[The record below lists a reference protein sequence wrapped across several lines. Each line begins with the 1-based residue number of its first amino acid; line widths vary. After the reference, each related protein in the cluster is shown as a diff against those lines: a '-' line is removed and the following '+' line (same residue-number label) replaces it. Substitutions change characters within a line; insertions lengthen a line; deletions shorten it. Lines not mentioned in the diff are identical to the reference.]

1 MFSSTLSI
9 IISDPSLMS
18 KIFLR
23 NNKRYRFNSR
33 RALANVVT
41 SAIILSAVS
50 IMGVMMLGWSNSSLT
65 TQKQEIEEVF
75 STQMNKINEDIIFE
89 NVWFSTTCPGNCI
102 NVTLSNVG
110 TLGLNVTQMTLIDG
124 TTLEEL
130 QIFSYTDAG
139 IVPSGMF
146 STNATYS
153 WTSGEDIDI
162 IVFTERGN
170 QFTTQVLAP

>member
-1 MFSSTLSI
+1 MPKTNFRNKKSSL
-9 IISDPSLMS
+9 L
-18 KIFLR
+18 
-23 NNKRYRFNSR
+23 NR

-50 IMGVMMLGWSNSSLT
+50 VMGAMMLGWSNSSLA
-65 TQKQEIEEVF
+65 TQKQAIEEVY
-75 STQMNKINEDIIFE
+75 STQMNKINEDLIFE
-89 NVWFSTTCPGNCI
+89 NVWFSTTCPGNCV

-110 TLGLNVTQMTLIDG
+110 ILGLNVTEIKFIDG

-139 IVPSGMF
+139 IVPSGSF

-153 WTSGEDIDI
+153 FSINSGDDLDIV
-162 IVFTERGN
+162 VFTERGN
-170 QFTTQVLAP
+170 QFTTNVIVP